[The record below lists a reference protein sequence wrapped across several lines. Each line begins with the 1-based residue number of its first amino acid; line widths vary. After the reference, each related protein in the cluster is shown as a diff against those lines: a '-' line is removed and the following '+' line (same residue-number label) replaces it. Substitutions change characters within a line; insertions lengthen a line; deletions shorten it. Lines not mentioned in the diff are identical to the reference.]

1 MNNMKPL
8 TILMICILSLSIFA
22 ACNKDKIS
30 AEVIKDCTGV
40 YLRENGLDRLVCND
54 YILDS
59 YESGSH
65 ITVEYDILDACFGLE
80 EEITCSMIHEFHER
94 LEITEIF

>member
-1 MNNMKPL
+1 MNNMKRISL
-8 TILMICILSLSIFA
+8 FSYLILCFCIFP

-30 AEVIKDCTGV
+30 VEVIKDCTGV
-40 YLRENGLDRLVCND
+40 YLRENGLDRFVCND

-65 ITVEYDILDACFGLE
+65 IKVKYDVLELCFGLE
-80 EEITCSMIHEFHER
+80 EGVACMMVHQYYERIEITKVY
-94 LEITEIF
+94 